1 MKLSIITINYNN
13 ADGLSKTI
21 ESVLTQTC
29 RDFEYIVIDG
39 ASTDNSVDIIRA
51 SALQAEGLTFT
62 WVSEK
67 DTGIYNAMNKGIEI
81 ASGLRVVNALNRSE
95 RSEDK
100 NKGIE
105 IASGLRVVNALNRSE
120 RSEDKHGEADRPE
133 QSGVENKELPEYVLM
148 LNSGDY
154 LVDEHVIER
163 IMPELD
169 GTDIVQGNNIEERAK
184 GIYRNRGYG
193 KSDIDLF
200 DVMKGHFLH
209 QSSFCRRDLF
219 ERYGY
224 FDESYKMSADTKF
237 FMICLGQKD
246 ATFKYVDIDVANY
259 DMSGISAERKGH
271 WAQCHRE
278 ELGRIRKEVF
288 SGRMFTFMLE
298 NDKKVR
304 LYNELHAHKWIWNLT
319 MVVANVR
326 SWIYGNTQDVK
337 IEKIK

>member
-1 MKLSIITINYNN
+1 MKLSIITINFNN
-13 ADGLSKTI
+13 ADGLRKTM
-21 ESVLTQTC
+21 ESVLSQTY
-29 RDFEYIVIDG
+29 RNIEYIVIDG
-39 ASTDNSVDIIRA
+39 ASSDNSVEIIREM
-51 SALQAEGLTFT
+51 SAALNDGNDGMMHFQ
-62 WVSEK
+62 WVSEP
-67 DTGIYNAMNKGIEI
+67 DTGIYNAMNKGLKK
-81 ASGLRVVNALNRSE
+81 A
-95 RSEDK
+95 
-100 NKGIE
+100 KG
-105 IASGLRVVNALNRSE
+105 
-120 RSEDKHGEADRPE
+120 
-133 QSGVENKELPEYVLM
+133 EYTLM

-163 IMPELD
+163 MMPELD
-169 GTDIVQGNNIEERAK
+169 GTDIVQGNNIEERTK
-184 GIYRNRGYG
+184 GVYRNRGYG

-237 FMICLGQKD
+237 FMICLGKKD
-246 ATFKYVDIDVANY
+246 AMFRYVDIDVANY
-259 DMSGISAERKGH
+259 DMTGISAERKGP
-271 WAQCHRE
+271 WARCHQE
-278 ELGRIRKEVF
+278 ELEQIRKEVF